1 MTTAIRIHP
10 ADNVAV
16 AVEDLPGG
24 AEVRA
29 GDMTV
34 TTAEAIPA
42 GHKLALAPIAAGA
55 AVVKYGYPI
64 GHATAAIAPGAHA
77 HTHNVAT
84 NLAGAATLTYNPP
97 EPYKLPAP
105 RAPKTFDGFV
115 HDDGRV
121 GIRNEIWIVPTV
133 GCVNGVAT
141 AVAAAARERFAAVA
155 IDGVYAITHPL
166 GCSQVGEDHR
176 RTQRILAG
184 LVHHPNAAG
193 VLIVGLGCETNHLAS
208 FTEVVGAVDPARVA
222 TINAQDVD
230 DEVAESLR
238 RLEPIVRRAGAM
250 RRRALPLSSLR
261 IALKC
266 GGSDGFSG
274 ITANPLV
281 GAVADRV
288 VAAGGTAMLTE
299 VPEMFGAEAALL
311 GRCAS
316 RALFDAALGMINDFR
331 AFFASRGVA
340 IDKNPSPGNRAGG
353 ITTLEEK
360 SLGCVT
366 KGGHGPITDVLTYG
380 GRVERPGVTLVDGP
394 GDDMVAVTN
403 LAAAGAHLV
412 LFTTGRGTPLSGPAP
427 TIKIATNARLAA
439 AKGRWID
446 FDASPLLAGE
456 PLDTLADALL
466 ARVLAVAGGQRT
478 ANERNGIRQIAIF
491 TDGVT
496 L

>member
-1 MTTAIRIHP
+1 MATIIRIQP

-16 AVEDLPGG
+16 AVEALDAGCE
-24 AEVRA
+24 ARA
-29 GDMTV
+29 GDVRIRTV
-34 TTAEAIPA
+34 EAVPA
-42 GHKLALAPIAAGA
+42 GHKVALAPIADGA
-55 AVVKYGYPI
+55 AIVKYGYPI
-64 GHATAAIAPGAHA
+64 GHATEAIAPGAHV

-84 NLAGAATLTYNPP
+84 TLTGTAALTYRPAEPPALP
-97 EPYKLPAP
+97 EPS
-105 RAPKTFDGFV
+105 APKTFDGFV

-121 GIRNEIWIVPTV
+121 GIRNEIWILPTV
-133 GCVNGVAT
+133 GCVDGIAT
-141 AVAAAARERFAAVA
+141 ALADAARERFADVA
-155 IDGVYAITHPL
+155 IDGVHAFTHPL

-176 RTQRILAG
+176 RTQRILAN

-193 VLIVGLGCETNHLAS
+193 VLVVGLGCETNHLAS
-208 FTEVVGAVDPARVA
+208 FAEVLGEVDPARLA
-222 TINAQDVD
+222 TLNAQDVD
-230 DEVAESLR
+230 DEIAEGLR
-238 RLEPIVRRAGAM
+238 RLDPIVRRAGAI
-250 RRRALPLSSLR
+250 RRRPVPLASLR
-261 IALKC
+261 VALKC

-281 GAVADRV
+281 GAVADHV

-299 VPEMFGAEAALL
+299 VPEMFGAEAPLL
-311 GRCAS
+311 SRCDS
-316 RALFDAALGMINDFR
+316 PEVFDAALKMINDFR
-331 AFFASRGVA
+331 AWFASRGVA

-366 KGGHGPITDVLTYG
+366 KGGHGLITDVLTYG
-380 GRVERPGVTLVDGP
+380 RRGGRPGVNLVDGP

-439 AKGRWID
+439 AKARWID
-446 FDASPLLAGE
+446 VDASPLLTGE
-456 PLDTLADALL
+456 PLDTLADGLL
-466 ARVLAVAGGQRT
+466 ARVLAVASGERT